1 MSDKEFTK
9 ETNLNSALQGKTLRN
24 LKEILRLYDK
34 DRLIEYYNVITKYDV
49 SGSKQSIVNQIYDT
63 LTDEEVI
70 NAFLMNLND
79 DEYLELIRV
88 IEDNGELLDDYIKY
102 SSFCYLRQF
111 GIVHTF
117 NYNNHLHVIIPT
129 EIMSIIEKLD
139 ISKYREKVI
148 ENTKIINLAFSMLNL
163 YGAVPLSLFEKS
175 CYKYFNYAKN
185 EKINLRCIFDA
196 ERQNNVNIVETEN
209 DIYLVKDEYLEDY
222 NRATL
227 FNVISKIEDDLF
239 EFDFKEI
246 TLNDLLK
253 YKDLFYYEETSSTI
267 EFKKYLKK
275 YDITDE
281 NIELLIGV
289 IVETFRQGYE
299 DGILFL
305 NEMFEEEGINI
316 NEKNI
321 DEIMEYVND
330 IVNNISVWGNKG
342 WTNKEI
348 ILGKCY
354 E

>member
-9 ETNLNSALQGKTLRN
+9 ETNLNSALQGKPLRN
-24 LKEILRLYDK
+24 LKEILRLYEK

-63 LTDEEVI
+63 L
-70 NAFLMNLND
+70 
-79 DEYLELIRV
+79 
-88 IEDNGELLDDYIKY
+88 
-102 SSFCYLRQF
+102 
-111 GIVHTF
+111 
-117 NYNNHLHVIIPT
+117 
-129 EIMSIIEKLD
+129 
-139 ISKYREKVI
+139 
-148 ENTKIINLAFSMLNL
+148 
-163 YGAVPLSLFEKS
+163 
-175 CYKYFNYAKN
+175 
-185 EKINLRCIFDA
+185 
-196 ERQNNVNIVETEN
+196 
-209 DIYLVKDEYLEDY
+209 
-222 NRATL
+222 
-227 FNVISKIEDDLF
+227 
-239 EFDFKEI
+239 
-246 TLNDLLK
+246 
-253 YKDLFYYEETSSTI
+253 
-267 EFKKYLKK
+267 
-275 YDITDE
+275 TDE

-321 DEIMEYVND
+321 DEIMGYVND